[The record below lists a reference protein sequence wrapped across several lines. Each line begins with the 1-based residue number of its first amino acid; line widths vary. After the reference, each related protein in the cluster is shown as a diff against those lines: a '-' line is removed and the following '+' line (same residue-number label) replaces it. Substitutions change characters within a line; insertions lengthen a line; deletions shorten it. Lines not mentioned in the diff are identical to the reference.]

1 MVKKGLFST
10 AIVTIFLISTFLLI
24 PEVGGAAGTTAV
36 ETRLY
41 LHSNPLRLDTLE
53 PQQTTELIGIL
64 GAGQSLEYSLTFPL
78 TGDLDIGPMGSEGVP
93 LHLEGVMVNPLSVDL
108 VLTVELYQESGSS
121 TSLLVASGEF
131 DGAAIA
137 GGHFPLNIFR
147 TSMTEGSWMR
157 LVLSLEGGGTL
168 AGFQFSYQSMSGIG
182 SYLSFMSDPM
192 PQDDLWMRM
201 ESADGGEI
209 EEILPNGPPETR
221 QVHFKS
227 GIRDLFGAYDVEEVS
242 ISMIGVGDA
251 YIFNQSGSP
260 TPGGGQEYTYFNF
273 TQEIEPIPSG
283 TYVISMRAAS
293 HSGRVSYFNTTL
305 EVSPGLFLTMPDP
318 DPVQVDAGE
327 QAVFSMNVLNGGSST
342 DRVSFSGS
350 TSLGWNIVPPEPVD
364 IEPGD
369 SESVEFIVDVPF
381 SASSGHMEEITL
393 EARSRNADRTYSSKG
408 TIEVMEEATFG
419 ISMRG
424 PSEKALFS
432 GMSANFTIE
441 LTNLMNDTETFE
453 LWLDGLPSGWS
464 SVFQAPG
471 GGISGTRYE
480 VVLEGSSSVTIYL
493 DIDVSSS
500 DDGGRYSFNVNC
512 KQVGESEV
520 RSLSIEMLVVDDSH
534 SSFSL
539 SEGTGTETAGR
550 SGYDFPASYKQVSYY
565 LTIYNPTLEDRTVE
579 LLADGPDGWGLEL
592 DEAPFEIGGG
602 GREDRVL
609 RVSPRQGDAWKDE
622 GYPVE
627 VVAYMG
633 SGLEET
639 LDLTVDLEKVRD
651 VLVEPESNT
660 ISGRSGDTIELNF
673 TVSNRG
679 NVGES
684 GIITFGLDDR
694 LVINRTQID
703 LSLESGQSS
712 DLRCSLK
719 LGSVSEEEI
728 LKVTISVEVVD
739 GSTVTGDVQVKV
751 RPVEEDA
758 LDMMAYL
765 KWALIGI
772 AVVGLGVGGYLLYTK
787 KFKRPGGAPPSEGQK
802 EEQFNAVSITA
813 EPVRK
818 ARPVRPPPNEGVLD
832 EADRLA
838 AQLLGEDEAVQTMK
852 IETVEV
858 VDATILE

>member
-1 MVKKGLFST
+1 M
-10 AIVTIFLISTFLLI
+10 IVVIFLISTFMFI
-24 PEVGGAAGTTAV
+24 SEVGGAAGPSAV

-41 LHSNPLRLDTLE
+41 LHSNPFRLDTLE

-78 TGDLDIGPMGSEGVP
+78 TGDMDIGPMGLDGIP
-93 LHLEGVMVNPLSVDL
+93 LHLEGVIVNPLSVDL
-108 VLTVELYQESGSS
+108 VLTVELYEESGSS
-121 TSLLVASGEF
+121 TSLLIASGEF

-137 GGHFPLNIFR
+137 GGDLPLNIIR
-147 TSMTEGSWMR
+147 TSLTEGSSIH
-157 LVLSLEGGGTL
+157 LILSLEGGGTL
-168 AGFQFSYQSMSGIG
+168 PGFQFSYQSISGIG

-192 PQDDLWMRM
+192 PEEDLWMRM
-201 ESADGGEI
+201 ESADGSEL

-221 QVHFKS
+221 EIHFKS

-251 YIFNQSGSP
+251 YIFNQTGSP

-273 TQEIEPIPSG
+273 TQQIDPIPSG
-283 TYVISMRAAS
+283 TYVISLRAGS
-293 HSGRVSYFNTTL
+293 HSGRISYFNTTL
-305 EVSPGLFLTMPDP
+305 EVSPGLFLTVPAQDP
-318 DPVQVDAGE
+318 IRVDAGE
-327 QAVFSMNVLNGGSST
+327 QAVISMNVLNGGSSA

-350 TSLGWNIVPPEPVD
+350 TPLGWNVVPPEPLD
-364 IEPGD
+364 IGPGD

-381 SASSGHMEEITL
+381 SASSGHMEEVTL

-408 TIEVMEEATFG
+408 MIEVLEEATFG
-419 ISMRG
+419 ISMKG

-441 LTNLMNDTETFE
+441 LANLMNDTESFE

-464 SVFQAPG
+464 SGFQASG

-480 VVLEGSSSVTIYL
+480 VVLEGSSSVMIYL
-493 DIDVSSS
+493 DIDVPSS
-500 DDGGRYSFNVNC
+500 DSGGRYPFKVNC

-520 RSLSIEMLVVDDSH
+520 RSLSIEMLVVDDSYP
-534 SSFSL
+534 SFSL
-539 SEGTGTETAGR
+539 SEGTGAETAGR
-550 SGYDFPASYKQVSYY
+550 SGYGFPVSYQQVFYY
-565 LTIYNPTLEDRTVE
+565 LTAYNPTLEDRTVE

-602 GREDRVL
+602 EREDRVL

-622 GYPVE
+622 GYPIE

-633 SGLEET
+633 AGLEET

-651 VLVEPESNT
+651 VSVEPESNT
-660 ISGRSGDTIELNF
+660 ISGRSGDTIDLNF

-684 GIITFGLDDR
+684 GTITFVLDDK
-694 LVINRTQID
+694 LAINRTQIGFD
-703 LSLESGQSS
+703 LENGKSS
-712 DLRCSLK
+712 DMRCSLK
-719 LGSVSEEEI
+719 LGSVSEEDI
-728 LKVTISVEVVD
+728 LKVTISVDVAD
-739 GSTVTGDVQVKV
+739 GSTVTGDVLVKV
-751 RPVEEDA
+751 RPVEEDSV
-758 LDMMAYL
+758 DMMAYL

-772 AVVGLGVGGYLLYTK
+772 AVVGLGIGGYILYAR
-787 KFKRPGGAPPSEGQK
+787 KFKGQSRTPPSEGQK
-802 EEQFNAVSITA
+802 EESFRAVSITA
-813 EPVRK
+813 DPVRK

-832 EADRLA
+832 EADKLA